1 MSFTLDH
8 NQAENNVT
16 LNVTLPDDALDHT
29 VLLDF
34 ISEFDR
40 EDYHRS
46 LSVTSQGPWITG
58 TMEQDRI
65 PPTDSY
71 RVEVHA
77 TLQDHLA
84 LRDIHIP
91 LSQIM
96 VPLRDIVGPTR
107 DALLATLQA
116 IVVGNDFPAA
126 QERTTLI
133 PTAREYTG
141 QTTTIVERVS
151 TNENARGT
159 TYRS

>member
-8 NQAENNVT
+8 NKSSNNIT

-34 ISEFDR
+34 ISEYDR

-46 LSVTSQGPWITG
+46 LSVTSQGPWLTG
-58 TMEQDRI
+58 TLPNDRV
-65 PPTDSY
+65 PPTDQY

-116 IVVGNDFPAA
+116 LVIGNDYPTTE
-126 QERTTLI
+126 ERITAI
-133 PTAREYTG
+133 PTA
-141 QTTTIVERVS
+141 VERTGTS
-151 TNENARGT
+151 TTVRERISSNENARGT
-159 TYRS
+159 TRR